1 MYAYTKYIYLFVFF
15 YFSLSPFYLFL
26 LSLSINAMIEIKLMQ
41 ADEMKNVLYAKSV
54 S

>member
-1 MYAYTKYIYLFVFF
+1 MRIQNIYTYLCILFL
-15 YFSLSPFYLFL
+15 SLSPFYLFL

>member
-1 MYAYTKYIYLFVFF
+1 MQKVYTCVYFIYL
-15 YFSLSPFYLFL
+15 LCL

-41 ADEMKNVLYAKSV
+41 ADEIKNVLYAKSV